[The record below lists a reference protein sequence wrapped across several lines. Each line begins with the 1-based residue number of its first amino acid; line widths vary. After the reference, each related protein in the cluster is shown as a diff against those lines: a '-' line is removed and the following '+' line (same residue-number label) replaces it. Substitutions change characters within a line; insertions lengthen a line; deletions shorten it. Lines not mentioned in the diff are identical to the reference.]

1 MDQHRATRPILIAL
15 IGLSVTLAFAPGALA
30 QNIHI
35 GPGGIDVGPPP
46 PPPPPPPPR
55 GGMMGPPPGPRD
67 ELQARMYEL
76 RGACEAGDRR
86 ACVRF
91 GIMIGE
97 NRERVA
103 EWRRSHPDYFFY
115 ER

>member
-1 MDQHRATRPILIAL
+1 
-15 IGLSVTLAFAPGALA
+15 
-30 QNIHI
+30 
-35 GPGGIDVGPPP
+35 
-46 PPPPPPPPR
+46 
-55 GGMMGPPPGPRD
+55 
-67 ELQARMYEL
+67 MYEL

-91 GIMIGE
+91 GIIIGE

-103 EWRRSHPDYFFY
+103 EWRHAHPDYFFY

>member
-1 MDQHRATRPILIAL
+1 MGFDRIPRTSFPILIAL
-15 IGLSVTLAFAPGALA
+15 AGALAFAPGALA

-35 GPGGIDVGPPP
+35 GPGGIDVG
-46 PPPPPPPPR
+46 PPPPPPPR

-103 EWRRSHPDYFFY
+103 EWRHSHPDYFFY